1 MLGLGKVVIGSIHDW
16 VPDPGR
22 TVSWHPSPA
31 AIAQAREAPISAVPP
46 SHMQTEHIRTFQG
59 YAAQGFDMARLVI
72 AAWDIPGRCD
82 IRAMTYV
89 INAHLRR
96 HDTYRSWFE
105 HTDAED
111 IVRRTVDD
119 PADIEFIPTNH
130 GEMTPAEWQEL
141 VLATPDP
148 LQWDCFRFMLIQH
161 ADHFT
166 FCVCVD
172 HLHMD
177 ATFVGVLFMEIHMMY
192 AALVGGRAP
201 IRLAEAGSYHD
212 YCARH
217 HDYTSALTLNSPEVR
232 AWIEFFEN
240 NDGTLPD
247 CPVPL
252 GDGSGSCALMSAQ
265 LMDER
270 QTAGFE
276 SACIAAG
283 ARLSGGVLACAALAE
298 YELTGADTYYGII
311 ATDTRNTPTDFM
323 TTGWFTGFVP
333 ITVPVAAASFGD
345 TVRAAQASFDSGKD
359 LANVPFGRVLELAPW
374 LRRPERR
381 VPLLFHLDSG
391 IPPLSSVLN
400 SHLDEVNARIWY
412 DGGVPAQFDIR
423 VNRFET
429 ETSVLVVFP
438 NNPVARESVTRY
450 IATLKSVY
458 LRVAEGR
465 DAVAPLRAVAQV

>member
-1 MLGLGKVVIGSIHDW
+1 
-16 VPDPGR
+16 
-22 TVSWHPSPA
+22 
-31 AIAQAREAPISAVPP
+31 
-46 SHMQTEHIRTFQG
+46 
-59 YAAQGFDMARLVI
+59 
-72 AAWDIPGRCD
+72 
-82 IRAMTYV
+82 
-89 INAHLRR
+89 
-96 HDTYRSWFE
+96 
-105 HTDAED
+105 
-111 IVRRTVDD
+111 
-119 PADIEFIPTNH
+119 
-130 GEMTPAEWQEL
+130 MTPTEWQEL
-141 VLATPDP
+141 VLATPNP
-148 LQWDCFRFMLIQH
+148 LQWDCFRFMLIQY

-177 ATFVGVLFMEIHMMY
+177 ATFIGVLFIEIHMMY

-201 IRLAEAGSYHD
+201 IRLAEVGSYYD
-212 YCARH
+212 YCVRH
-217 HDYTSALTLNSPEVR
+217 HQYTSSLTLNSPEVR

-252 GDGSGSCALMSAQ
+252 GDGSGSCDLMSAQ

-276 SACIAAG
+276 SACIASG
-283 ARLSGGVLACAALAE
+283 ARFSGGVLACAALAE
-298 YELTGADTYYGII
+298 YELTGAGTYYGII
-311 ATDTRNTPTDFM
+311 ATDTRSTPTDFM

-374 LRRPERR
+374 LKRPERR

-391 IPPLSSVLN
+391 IPPLSSVVN
-400 SHLDEVNARIWY
+400 SHLDRMNARIWY

-438 NNPVARESVTRY
+438 NNPIACESVTRY
-450 IATLKSVY
+450 IAALKSVY
-458 LRVAEGR
+458 LRLAEGR
-465 DAVAPLRAVAQV
+465 DLVAGLRGVAVG